1 MGLFSDVSSEL
12 RRLREDR
19 AALRKFG
26 VTMAAA
32 LAAIGAGMRFVGHHP
47 QRALGIWIAAAAFL
61 LAGLA
66 APRALAGFRRVW
78 MGLAFVLG
86 WFVSRVI
93 LGVIF
98 FGVVTPI
105 GVGMRIAGRD
115 PLREKIDRTAPT
127 YWMPRDPGAEDPKRC
142 EKPF

>member
-1 MGLFSDVSSEL
+1 MDLFSDVSSEL
-12 RRLREDR
+12 KRLRRDR
-19 AALRKFG
+19 ATLRRFG
-26 VTMAAA
+26 VTMAAV
-32 LAAIGAGMRFVGHHP
+32 LAVIGAGMRFLAHHP
-47 QRALGIWIAAAAFL
+47 QRALWTWIAASVFL
-61 LAGLA
+61 LAGIA
-66 APRALAGFRRVW
+66 APRALAGFHRFW

-98 FGVVTPI
+98 YGVITPI

-115 PLREKIDRTAPT
+115 LLRERIDRKAPT
-127 YWMPRDPGAEDPKRC
+127 YWMPRDPGAEDPNRC